1 MSLGQAGSPI
11 MLWPIPFESLDLSNM
26 APFKYGSFTIAKMEV
41 NLWFILNSFELLS
54 TVNLSYLVL
63 LTLRV
68 KIEAIKDDFWRF

>member
-26 APFKYGSFTIAKMEV
+26 APFKYGSFTIAKMEE
-41 NLWFILNSFELLS
+41 LAGTYSRIILFFWNRFELLS

-63 LTLRV
+63 LTWRAKLR
-68 KIEAIKDDFWRF
+68 E